1 MTLARRQFLRMAA
14 SAAALPVLSRI
25 AAAQAYPV
33 RPVRFVVGGVAGSPP
48 DMIARLIGQWLS
60 ERLGRPFVMDNRPGA
75 GGNIAIEAVARAA
88 PDGYTLLLV
97 PTSAAI
103 NASLYEKLSFVFLRD
118 IAPVAGLVRVPA
130 AMFVN
135 SSFAP
140 RSVPE
145 FVAHAKANP
154 GKITMAS
161 AGNGTVSH
169 VAGELF
175 KMMAGVDIV
184 HVPYRS
190 TPPALTDL
198 ISGQVEVMFDNI
210 SSSIDHIRAGKLR
223 ALAVTTAAGS
233 EVLPG
238 VPTVAS
244 FIPGYEASIFFGVGA
259 PRDTPPEVIN
269 KLNEVINAGL
279 ADPTVRARVADL
291 GAAPLPGSAAAFG
304 KLLTEETEKWAKF
317 VKFAGIKA
325 D

>member
-1 MTLARRQFLRMAA
+1 VTLARRQFFCMAA

-25 AAAQAYPV
+25 AAAQEYPA
-33 RPVRFVVGGVAGSPP
+33 RPVRFVVGGLAGSPP

-60 ERLGRPFVMDNRPGA
+60 ERLGRPFIIDNRPGA
-75 GGNIAIEAVARAA
+75 GGNIAIEAVARSA

-118 IAPVAGLVRVPA
+118 VAPVAGLVRVPA

-135 SSFAP
+135 SSFSP

-145 FVAHAKANP
+145 FIAHAKANP

-175 KMMAGVDIV
+175 KMMAGVDLV

-210 SSSIDHIRAGKLR
+210 SSSIEHIRA
-223 ALAVTTAAGS
+223 
-233 EVLPG
+233 
-238 VPTVAS
+238 AS
-244 FIPGYEASIFFGVGA
+244 Y
-259 PRDTPPEVIN
+259 
-269 KLNEVINAGL
+269 
-279 ADPTVRARVADL
+279 VRWR
-291 GAAPLPGSAAAFG
+291 
-304 KLLTEETEKWAKF
+304 
-317 VKFAGIKA
+317 
-325 D
+325 